1 MQESP
6 ENEHSTSLKRDLR
19 DPVLNSLSGV
29 QRILMNSTE
38 RSILTINSGSSSIKF
53 SIYRMGSAAERVVR
67 GSLER
72 IGLESGH
79 FRVQDSAGRVLAE
92 AQREMPDHET
102 ALEQLFEWLNSNGA
116 ARSLTAI
123 GHRIVHGGPEYSEPQ
138 RITQRV
144 IERLQELISFAP
156 EHLPHQVKAIEI
168 ATRRHPDL
176 PQVACFDT
184 AFHHGMPA
192 VSRYFPLPRAL
203 RAEGLV
209 RYGFHGLS
217 YSYILGEL
225 AREAG
230 GAAATG
236 RIVIAHLGNGCS
248 MAAVKNGKSVDTTM
262 GFTPTGGLVM
272 GTRSGDLDP
281 GLVLHL
287 LEARGI
293 DTAALRHLLNRESGL
308 IGVSQI
314 SSDMQDLLR
323 HEAANAQA
331 AEAIALFCYQAKKF
345 LAAMAA
351 ALGGLD
357 TLVFTAG
364 IGENAPSIRERIC
377 EGLEF
382 FGIRVDRERNRGGEA
397 VISAA
402 GSPVTVRVMRTDEEI
417 MLARLTN
424 AVLNQAK

>member
-1 MQESP
+1 M
-6 ENEHSTSLKRDLR
+6 
-19 DPVLNSLSGV
+19 
-29 QRILMNSTE
+29 
-38 RSILTINSGSSSIKF
+38 
-53 SIYRMGSAAERVVR
+53 
-67 GSLER
+67 
-72 IGLESGH
+72 
-79 FRVQDSAGRVLAE
+79 
-92 AQREMPDHET
+92 
-102 ALEQLFEWLNSNGA
+102 
-116 ARSLTAI
+116 
-123 GHRIVHGGPEYSEPQ
+123 HGGPEYSEPQ

-144 IERLQELISFAP
+144 IERLRELISFAP